1 MEKLTYTVD
10 QVAEMLGIG
19 RVKAYA
25 GIKDGEIPHLKIG
38 HRIVVPIAAFNEY
51 LKIASQL
58 QPNP

>member
-51 LKIASQL
+51 LKIAS
-58 QPNP
+58 